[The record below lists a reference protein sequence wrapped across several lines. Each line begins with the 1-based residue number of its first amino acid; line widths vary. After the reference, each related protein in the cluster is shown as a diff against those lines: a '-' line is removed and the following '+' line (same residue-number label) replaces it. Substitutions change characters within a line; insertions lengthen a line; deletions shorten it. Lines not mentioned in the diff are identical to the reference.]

1 VKLLLDY
8 GAQANAMNYF
18 DNSSLHLAA
27 ELGQME
33 TLKLLM
39 DNGANPELENMMG
52 ETALDLA
59 QQKNHQSAIELL
71 SDWDQMENAVNVLA
85 GFRQ

>member
-1 VKLLLDY
+1 MPLKIV
-8 GAQANAMNYF
+8 
-18 DNSSLHLAA
+18 
-27 ELGQME
+27 
-33 TLKLLM
+33 KLLM

-71 SDWDQMENAVNVLA
+71 SDWDQIENAVNVLA